1 MALQQDVRTPEAGPV
16 QTRRRRTDRR
26 ARVLIPLVLGVA
38 TLGIRLWDVT
48 SPPQTYWDETYYA
61 IDASGYLG
69 GILPLPVRLP
79 APTIEGEVSWEH
91 PPLGKWIIAT
101 GVSPLGLRP
110 LGYRLPSVIFGTAGV
125 LVLYLLAMELWGSP
139 WWAGLAGTLLSLDG
153 LHIVQSRIAMLDI
166 FLVTFITA
174 GAVFLV
180 RDRKRLLD
188 AAPERPE
195 GRIARWFWSKDRLL
209 AGVML
214 GAAVATKWSGAFA
227 LVLGAAMT
235 ASWIRRRTRNDPVE
249 RRRQWR
255 GLALAFGAV
264 PIAIY
269 LVSYVEFFAQH
280 PFGVG
285 AFAHLQWAMLQKQ
298 LHGPVHEAANS
309 SAWTWP
315 LLLHP
320 IRYFPGY
327 HSAVLNDRVSGWIVA
342 IGNPA
347 FFAAFLL
354 LLPKLIGNAL
364 KTRDWPSRFVLLF
377 YGAMYLPW
385 LAFSRASFLFYIVP
399 CLPFMALG
407 IVAALRSIRVRL
419 RTPATIA
426 LVVGD
431 LACAAVLMP
440 VWLGLDGSLS
450 IVRALHLLPV

>member
-26 ARVLIPLVLGVA
+26 ARVLIPLVLGLSA
-38 TLGIRLWDVT
+38 LGIRLWDVT

-69 GILPLPVRLP
+69 GILPLPVHLP

-91 PPLGKWIIAT
+91 PPIGKWIIAT

-110 LGYRLPSVIFGTAGV
+110 IGYRLPSVIFGTAGV
-125 LVLYLLAMELWGSP
+125 LVLYLLALELWGSA
-139 WWAGLAGTLLSLDG
+139 WWAGLAGMLLSLDG

-174 GAVFLV
+174 GALFLV
-180 RDRKRLLD
+180 RDRKRVLD
-188 AAPERPE
+188 AAPKRSE
-195 GRIARWFWSKDRLL
+195 GRIERWFWSKDRLL
-209 AGVML
+209 AGVMF

-227 LVLGAAMT
+227 LVLGAGMT
-235 ASWIRRRTRNDPVE
+235 ASWIRRRTRNDAAE
-249 RRRQWR
+249 RNRQWC

-269 LVSYVEFFAQH
+269 LLSYVEFFAQH

-327 HSAVLNDRVSGWIVA
+327 HSAVQNDRVSGWIVA

-354 LLPKLIGNAL
+354 LLPKLIADAL
-364 KTRDWPSRFVLLF
+364 KGCDWPSRLALLF
-377 YGAMYLPW
+377 YGAMFLPW

-407 IVAALRSIRVRL
+407 IVGALRLLRERL
-419 RTPATIA
+419 RTPATIV

-431 LACAAVLMP
+431 LACAAALMP

-450 IVRALHLLPV
+450 IVRAMHLLSG

>member
-1 MALQQDVRTPEAGPV
+1 MALQQDIRTSTAGSV
-16 QTRRRRTDRR
+16 QTRRRWTDRR
-26 ARVLIPLVLGVA
+26 ARILIPLVLGVA

-69 GILPLPVRLP
+69 GILPLPARLP

-91 PPLGKWIIAT
+91 PPLGKWITAI

-110 LGYRLPSVIFGTAGV
+110 LGYRLPSVVLGTAGV
-125 LVLYLLAMELWGSP
+125 LVLYLLALELWGSA
-139 WWAGLAGTLLSLDG
+139 WWAGLAAMLLSLDG
-153 LHIVQSRIAMLDI
+153 LHIVQSRIAMLDV

-174 GAVFLV
+174 GALFLV

-188 AAPERPE
+188 AAAERPA
-195 GRIARWFWSKDRLL
+195 GRIERWFCSKDRLL
-209 AGVML
+209 AGVMF
-214 GAAVATKWSGAFA
+214 GAAVATKWSGASA

-235 ASWIRRRTRNDPVE
+235 ASWIRRRTANDPVE
-249 RRRQWR
+249 RGRQWR

-269 LVSYVEFFAQH
+269 LMSYVEFFAQH

-298 LHGPVHEAANS
+298 LHGPMHEAANS

-320 IRYFPGY
+320 IRYFPGFPT
-327 HSAVLNDRVSGWIVA
+327 AVLNDRISRWIVA

-354 LLPKLIGNAL
+354 LLPKLVANAL
-364 KTRDWPSRFVLLF
+364 KARDWPSRFLLLF

-407 IVAALRSIRVRL
+407 IVAALRAFHEKL
-419 RTPATIA
+419 RTRATIL

-431 LACAAVLMP
+431 LACAAALMP
-440 VWLGLDGSLS
+440 VWLGLNGSIS
-450 IVRALHLLPV
+450 IVRAFHLLPR